1 MNKRFYHI
9 AKNVSAALM
18 IFEGVFLIIYAI
30 INGLTL
36 FTILDLCLG
45 DAEMTLCDLS
55 FLIGINRIIMAVY
68 GATER
73 KELQRKKDIVS
84 FGIVLILSSLLGLIS
99 YVTIDTTLKSNI
111 FWTVETILM
120 CGLSALFLIG
130 IKGSNT
136 HGER

>member
-30 INGLTL
+30 INSFTL

-45 DAEMTLCDLS
+45 DAEMTLRDLS
-55 FLIGINRIIMAVY
+55 FIIGFCRVCLAVE
-68 GATER
+68 GITEY
-73 KELQRKKDIVS
+73 KKLKPQKDVVI
-84 FGIVLILSSLLGLIS
+84 FGIMLVFTSLFGLATYILA
-99 YVTIDTTLKSNI
+99 DTTLKSNI

-130 IKGSNT
+130 IKGSNA